1 MDSKQGKSKANITS
15 MGYHTFNIFHKLTVY
30 EGDTLLNDALNC
42 QKNTGE
48 IRVRPLMMNDD
59 DWGSGEFTEKL
70 KSGSRYF
77 LIEYTTKHKGLSWL
91 LRLSPKSPGFIT
103 MDMSAGDEDRPCSIK
118 ARINPKLFTGIRDYL
133 SASSAVNMEGVEE
146 RFNLEATKISPLLGS
161 FDDYEF
167 NRIDYCVNFAL
178 RELGIDCDPLLIMEL
193 FQRSN
198 IPKHF
203 YRPLKPAESGLSPF
217 SGEAASFASLP
228 ADEPD
233 RNTFVL
239 TSDSININCY
249 YKYNQ
254 LRNEFIDCPNIGD
267 ATDVIRFEVQCL
279 YQKSYYLSKAIRNRD
294 GFTNL
299 FSEMLSDDT
308 SSGIINN
315 YFDKIIRRGDYYS
328 MDEAIKKIQSHQ
340 FTMKKEARL
349 INVLKNIE
357 RCGGIRNVKA
367 SLGEPEIREDFRR
380 SLRELA
386 AIRINPVT
394 IPEKYKIAHIPNLLD
409 AYYKKL
415 AEERDKKRETEMKM
429 EMLNE
434 FFSKK
439 SHKLL
444 RRQILG

>member
-1 MDSKQGKSKANITS
+1 MRNTQRKLSMELTS
-15 MGYHTFNIFHKLTVY
+15 IGYHTFNIFHKLTVY
-30 EGDTLLNDALNC
+30 EANTILNDAYNC
-42 QKNTGE
+42 QKRTGE
-48 IRVRPLMMNDD
+48 IRVRPLIMNDD
-59 DWGSGEFTEKL
+59 KPDSNEFTEKL

-91 LRLSPKSPGFIT
+91 LRLSQKSPGFIT

-133 SASSAVNMEGVEE
+133 SAASAVNMEGVEE

-167 NRIDYCVNFAL
+167 NRIDYCINLAL
-178 RELGIDCDPLLIMEL
+178 RELGIHCDPLVIMDL

-203 YRPLKPAESGLSPF
+203 YRPLKSYKVFNKETASIASPH
-217 SGEAASFASLP
+217 

-239 TSDSININCY
+239 ISDSININCY
-249 YKYNQ
+249 YKYHQ
-254 LRNEFIDCPNIGD
+254 LQEHFIDCPNIRD
-267 ATDVIRFEVQCL
+267 STDVIRFEVQCL
-279 YQKSYYLSKAIRNRD
+279 YPKAYYLSKALKSKD
-294 GFTNL
+294 GFTDL
-299 FSEMLSDDT
+299 FSAMLSDDT
-308 SSGIINN
+308 SASIINN

-328 MDEAIKKIQSHQ
+328 MDEAIKKIQSHH

-367 SLGEPEIREDFRR
+367 SLGEPELKEDFRR

-386 AIRINPVT
+386 AIRMNPVA

-415 AEERDKKRETEMKM
+415 AEERDKKRETEMEM

-434 FFSKK
+434 FFNKK
-439 SHKLL
+439 NHKLL
-444 RRQILG
+444 RRQILD

>member
-48 IRVRPLMMNDD
+48 IRVRPLIMNDD

-91 LRLSPKSPGFIT
+91 LRLSPKSPGFFT
-103 MDMSAGDEDRPCSIK
+103 YDNSKDEDRPCSIK
-118 ARINPKLFTGIRDYL
+118 ARINSKLFAGIKDYL
-133 SASSAVNMEGVEE
+133 SAASAENLEGMEEH
-146 RFNLEATKISPLLGS
+146 FNLEAAKISPLLGC

-167 NRIDYCVNFAL
+167 NRVDYCVNFAL
-178 RELGIDCDPLLIMEL
+178 RELGIDCDPLVIMDL

-203 YRPLKPAESGLSPF
+203 YRSLKSAESGLLPF
-217 SGEAASFASLP
+217 TGETAGFASLP

-254 LRNEFIDCPNIGD
+254 LRNEFIDCPNIRD

-279 YQKSYYLSKAIRNRD
+279 YQKSYYLSKTIRNRD

-328 MDEAIKKIQSHQ
+328 MDEAVKIIQSHH
-340 FTMKKEARL
+340 FTPKKEIRL
-349 INVLKNIE
+349 IDVLKNIE
-357 RCGGIRNVKA
+357 RCGGIANVKA

-394 IPEKYKIAHIPNLLD
+394 IPEKYGINHIPNLLD
-409 AYYKKL
+409 AYYNKL
-415 AEERDKKRETEMKM
+415 AEERNKKREAEIEM
-429 EMLNE
+429 EMLGD
-434 FFSKK
+434 FFNKK
-439 SHKLL
+439 NHKLL
-444 RRQILG
+444 RRQMFG